1 MVFKFAGSIGCK
13 EAAKKASPLMSEP
26 MMAVEIEVQEEL
38 TAAIRSEIQ
47 THRGRVENKLTANG
61 FSEIKADV
69 PVSELLASSSRGLA
83 EFPMEFAGYEAVRDN
98 E

>member
-1 MVFKFAGSIGCK
+1 MALKLGGTMNLPQ
-13 EAAKKASPLMSEP
+13 AAKKASPVLLEP

-61 FSEIKADV
+61 FCEIKADV
-69 PVSELLASSSRGLA
+69 PVSELLASSSRGLV
-83 EFPMEFAGYEAVRDN
+83 EFPMEFPGYEAVRDN